1 MNLPLKKPPAALI
14 ENYKAMRAKVHK
26 ADELV
31 LEMLHHP
38 DATQEQI
45 LEVAAKCRLCWATLV
60 AVHESCRKHFGE
72 SGSMFRP
79 YPWEKRL

>member
-1 MNLPLKKPPAALI
+1 MTTPLKKPPAALI

-26 ADELV
+26 ADILV

-45 LEVAAKCRLCWATLV
+45 LEVAAKCKRCWAQLV
-60 AVHESCRKHFGE
+60 AVHESCRRHFGE
-72 SGSMFRP
+72 SRYTTP